1 MQTKSIEEPTRL
13 IFARAPVDVREQAD
27 VLAAKLALLGV
38 PCALEKVIEGPTYTR
53 YELRPSAGT
62 LMREILRTADD
73 LAFELGAYPTRVLAP
88 LPDRAGLV
96 GVEVPCAERRIV
108 RLDEL
113 PPPREPLSFPLG
125 LDVDGEPV
133 YCNLADA
140 PHLLVAGETG
150 SGKSSCL
157 NAMLSSLISRFGPD
171 HLGLVLIDP
180 KQVEFPRY
188 AGIPHLLA
196 PVADD
201 VESALTL
208 LRGSVKLMDGRYT
221 VMQMFGARSLPELN
235 LELETAGHEP
245 YPYIIIV
252 IDELA
257 DLMLVAR
264 QQCESLVVRIAQKAR
279 AVGIHLVLATQT
291 PRVAIFSGLLSANI
305 PTRIAFSVAT
315 QVDSRVILGTNGAEL
330 LLGNG
335 DGLLSMGGARP
346 IRFAGALVESDEIEA
361 ICHRW
366 RAEA

>member
-1 MQTKSIEEPTRL
+1 MRDTDDDYPSRS
-13 IFARAPVDVREQAD
+13 DVRERAD
-27 VLAAKLALLGV
+27 VLIAKLATLGI
-38 PCALEKVIEGPTYTR
+38 PCGLERVVEGPQVVR
-53 YELRPSAGT
+53 YELRPTSGV

-73 LAFELGAYPTRVLAP
+73 LAFELGAYPARILAP
-88 LPDRAGLV
+88 LPDRAGLIA
-96 GVEVPCAERRIV
+96 VELPRAERRIV
-108 RLDEL
+108 RLSEL

-157 NAMLSSLISRFGPD
+157 NAMLSSLISRFGPE

-188 AGIPHLLA
+188 GGIPHLLA

-201 VESALTL
+201 VDSALHR
-208 LRGSVKLMDGRYT
+208 LRALVAMMEGRYT
-221 VMQMFGARSLPELN
+221 ILQTFGARSLPELN
-235 LELETAGHEP
+235 VELAAAGHKR
-245 YPYIIIV
+245 YPYV
-252 IDELA
+252 VCVVDELA
-257 DLMLVAR
+257 DLMMAAR

-279 AVGIHLVLATQT
+279 AVGIHLVLATQS

-335 DGLLSMGGARP
+335 DGLLSLGGARP
-346 IRFAGALVESDEIEA
+346 IRFAGALAESAEIEA
-361 ICHRW
+361 ICDRW
-366 RAEA
+366 REEA